1 MPDLH
6 PRLRDLDARGLAR
19 RRRVVDGPQGARLAV
34 DGRELL
40 AFCSNDYLGLASHPA
55 LVEAAQRAAGE
66 FGVGAGASPLVSGHT
81 RACADLEARLA
92 AFVRLPR
99 ALHFSTGYM
108 ANLGV
113 LPALARAGDAI
124 FSDALNHA
132 SLIDGARL
140 SRAEVC
146 VYPHRDL
153 AALERMLAASAA
165 PTKVVATDAVFSM
178 DGDLA
183 PLPGLLELC
192 ERHDAWLVVDD
203 AHGFGVLGPGG
214 RGTLAHFGV
223 AAPRIVYMGTLGKAA
238 GVAGAFVAGA
248 EDVIE
253 WILQRARTYVFSTGT
268 PPMLAAALAASLAL
282 VEREDWRRERLHALV
297 AGLRAGL
304 AGLPWR
310 LAPSDT
316 PIQPLVVGDNRAAL
330 GLMGALLDRGIWVP
344 AIRPPTVPDGT
355 ARLRISL
362 SALHAPADVARLVT
376 ALREIAAAHASPDPL
391 ARQA

>member
-1 MPDLH
+1 
-6 PRLRDLDARGLAR
+6 
-19 RRRVVDGPQGARLAV
+19 
-34 DGRELL
+34 
-40 AFCSNDYLGLASHPA
+40 
-55 LVEAAQRAAGE
+55 
-66 FGVGAGASPLVSGHT
+66 
-81 RACADLEARLA
+81 
-92 AFVRLPR
+92 
-99 ALHFSTGYM
+99 
-108 ANLGV
+108 
-113 LPALARAGDAI
+113 
-124 FSDALNHA
+124 
-132 SLIDGARL
+132 
-140 SRAEVC
+140 
-146 VYPHRDL
+146 
-153 AALERMLAASAA
+153 
-165 PTKVVATDAVFSM
+165 
-178 DGDLA
+178 
-183 PLPGLLELC
+183 
-192 ERHDAWLVVDD
+192 
-203 AHGFGVLGPGG
+203 
-214 RGTLAHFGV
+214 
-223 AAPRIVYMGTLGKAA
+223 
-238 GVAGAFVAGA
+238 VAGAFVAGA